1 MAINKKLIHFKNKQT
16 FEQEVAKGN
25 ILNTSIVFIQDSKEI
40 YTHGTLYDGKSV
52 DLINDYVL
60 REELSDI
67 ATTGNYND
75 LSNKPIIPEA
85 VTENTVDGWG
95 FTKNT
100 GTITGITM
108 NGASKGTSGVVN
120 LGTVLTS
127 HQDISGKQ
135 DKLVSGTNIKTIN
148 GESLL
153 GSGNVEIDTNLSTP
167 MVNHGTSDTTFT
179 LTPNVLHVWDV
190 IRSLNITLDDEIE
203 GVANEFMFQFKTG
216 DTPPTITL
224 PDRIKWANNETPVF
238 DSFEIVQISILNGLG
253 TVVQGN
259 ILKKNYAKL
268 TYSKKSNQLVLEFD
282 YPVASDITCEVIF
295 ENGFKQPFTV
305 SEGEY
310 LGFANNILT
319 IGGIWGIIMLFSHT
333 SDDVYEYRSASTEVF
348 IDYYE

>member
-1 MAINKKLIHFKNKQT
+1 MGYKSKYKGAEVDAALDLAKSAL
-16 FEQEVAKGN
+16 QE
-25 ILNTSIVFIQDSKEI
+25 
-40 YTHGTLYDGKSV
+40 
-52 DLINDYVL
+52 
-60 REELSDI
+60 
-67 ATTGNYND
+67 
-75 LSNKPIIPEA
+75 
-85 VTENTVDGWG
+85 
-95 FTKNT
+95 
-100 GTITGITM
+100 
-108 NGASKGTSGVVN
+108 
-120 LGTVLTS
+120 

-224 PDRIKWANNETPVF
+224 PDRIKWANDETPVF

-268 TYSKKSNQLVLEFD
+268 TYSKNSNQLVIEFD

-295 ENGFKQPFTV
+295 ENGYEQTFTV

-310 LGFANNILT
+310 LGFANNMLT
-319 IGGIWGIIMLFSHT
+319 IGGVWNIVILFSHT
-333 SDDVYEYRSASTEVF
+333 SDDVYAYRSASTEVF
-348 IDYYE
+348 IDY